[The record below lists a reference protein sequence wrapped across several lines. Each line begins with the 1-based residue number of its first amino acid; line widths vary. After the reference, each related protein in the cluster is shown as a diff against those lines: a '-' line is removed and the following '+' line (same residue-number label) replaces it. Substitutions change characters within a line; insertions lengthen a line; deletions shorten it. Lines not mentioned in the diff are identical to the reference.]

1 MYRRVIYQSS
11 HLAVHSFTEQS
22 GTKRG
27 QRRAILRASL
37 FIIPAIVGLALKTT
51 DTAAAQSITQSFA
64 VHDRNAKARVDHT
77 AWSILLKEFLVEGSD
92 GINRIAYGPFK
103 ETKHSSLKSYVKS
116 LERIDPRTLSRPE
129 QFAYWVN
136 LHNAKTVDV
145 VLDKYP
151 VASIRDISIS
161 PDLLDLLKQ
170 SVGAGGPWKAEIL
183 TIAGVAL
190 SLDNI
195 EHDILRPIF
204 KDPRIH
210 YVVNCA
216 SYGCP
221 NLPSEALTSANLEAQ
236 LDAGAKAYIN
246 HPRGFQITSGQVT
259 ASSIYQWFQADF
271 GGSAEAVLLHASKYA
286 EPSLKN
292 RLRGITTIDSYRYD
306 WSLNDAA
313 PASGNGASSQG
324 VTAR

>member
-1 MYRRVIYQSS
+1 M
-11 HLAVHSFTEQS
+11 HSRTEQT
-22 GTKRG
+22 GTKRT
-27 QRRAILRASL
+27 RRGWTLHTGLLLVLAV
-37 FIIPAIVGLALKTT
+37 VGLTVNWASIAK
-51 DTAAAQSITQSFA
+51 AQSITQIFA
-64 VHDRNAKARVDHT
+64 AQDRDAKARLDHSV
-77 AWSILLKEFLVEGSD
+77 WSTLLEEFLIKSPD
-92 GINRIAYGPFK
+92 GVNRVAYAQFK
-103 ETKHSSLKSYVKS
+103 DTKHSSLKTYIKD
-116 LERIDPRTLSRPE
+116 LERVDPRSLNRSE

-136 LHNAKTVDV
+136 LYNAKTVDV
-145 VLDKYP
+145 VLDHYP
-151 VASIRDISIS
+151 VESIRDISIS
-161 PDLLDLLKQ
+161 PGLLGFLKQ

-210 YVVNCA
+210 YVINCA

-221 NLPSEALTSANLEAQ
+221 NLPTEALTTANLEAK
-236 LDAGAKAYIN
+236 LNAGARAYIN
-246 HPRGFQITSGQVT
+246 HPRGFQITSDGVT
-259 ASSIYQWFQADF
+259 ASSIYQWFETDF
-271 GGSAEAVLLHASKYA
+271 GGSAEAVLQHAAKYA
-286 EPSLKN
+286 EPGLKN

-313 PASGNGASSQG
+313 PAGENGASSQG

>member
-1 MYRRVIYQSS
+1 MYTFI
-11 HLAVHSFTEQS
+11 EPS
-22 GTKRG
+22 GTQRA

-37 FIIPAIVGLALKTT
+37 LAVPAIAGLALTSANP
-51 DTAAAQSITQSFA
+51 AAAQSITQIFA
-64 VHDRNAKARVDHT
+64 VQDRDAKARVDHA
-77 AWSILLKEFLVEGSD
+77 AWSMLLQEFLVKGSD
-92 GINRIAYGPFK
+92 GVNRIAYASFK
-103 ETKHSSLKSYVKS
+103 ETKQPSLKNYVKS

-136 LHNAKTVDV
+136 LYNAKTVDV
-145 VLDKYP
+145 VLDRYP

-161 PDLLDLLKQ
+161 PGLFDLLKQ

-183 TIAGVAL
+183 AVAGVAL

-204 KDPRIH
+204 KDPRVH
-210 YVVNCA
+210 YVINCA

-221 NLPSEALTSANLEAQ
+221 NLPSEALTPANLEAQ
-236 LDAGAKAYIN
+236 LDAGARAYIN
-246 HPRGFQITSGQVT
+246 HPRGFDVTSGQVT

-271 GGSAEAVLLHASKYA
+271 GGSSEAVLQHAAKYA